1 MYVCMYSLYVCTYI
15 CTGDRCSLTDNSI
28 QDLVFVIDGC
38 SSSSFILEL
47 IREFTANITTEI
59 IHNFPSTAVGLISRA
74 EIQFNL
80 QTYTTLSEL
89 VSAIN
94 ELPLNV
100 LGGIRHIGEAVNLLL
115 STAQNETLGLR
126 SNSSK
131 VAIFLTTS
139 HFSSRCSLGSSAL
152 ASLHASNIF
161 DEVYA
166 VGFSFV
172 NLNNLEAIASSPEL
186 IFTTTEFDGRGII
199 TIAAIQQVLDRVLQ
213 QMCHGK

>member
-1 MYVCMYSLYVCTYI
+1 MYLLYAYTYVH
-15 CTGDRCSLTDNSI
+15 TGSRCSLTDNSI

-38 SSSSFILEL
+38 NSISFILEL

-59 IHNFPSTAVGLISRA
+59 IHNFPSSAVGLISRA
-74 EIQFNL
+74 NIQFNL

-89 VSAIN
+89 VPAIN
-94 ELPLNV
+94 QLPLNI
-100 LGGIRHIGEAVNLLL
+100 LGGFSNINEAINLIL
-115 STAQNETLGLR
+115 STAQNGTLGLR

-131 VAIFLTTS
+131 VAIFMTTT
-139 HFSSRCSLGSSAL
+139 HFSSRCFLRSSVP

-166 VGFSFV
+166 VGFGFV
-172 NLNNLEAIASSPEL
+172 SRNDLEAIASSPDL
-186 IFTTTEFDGRGII
+186 VFTTTEFDSRGI
-199 TIAAIQQVLDRVLQ
+199 TTSAGVQQVQDRVLQ